1 MSEFIE
7 KLKSR
12 RSVRSFK
19 SEMPPKEVIDEIISA
34 GLYAPS
40 GMNRQ
45 PVIIV
50 AVTNKEMRDR
60 LSRMNAEIMG
70 KDVDPF
76 YNAPV
81 VLIVLADKA
90 APTYLYD
97 GTLVMENLMLAAHDE
112 GLGSCWIHRAKEE
125 FESVFTDLLL
135 NKEMV
140 LDPITKNKKRYWMVT
155 TSDDKVTS
163 KNKEKY
169 LLKENSYYTLE
180 KPKKTKNF

>member
-112 GLGSCWIHRAKEE
+112 GSEVVGFTVQRKNLKAKRAKKYSNHSALRVTMRV
-125 FESVFTDLLL
+125 SVTALSV
-135 NKEMV
+135 M
-140 LDPITKNKKRYWMVT
+140 
-155 TSDDKVTS
+155 
-163 KNKEKY
+163 
-169 LLKENSYYTLE
+169 
-180 KPKKTKNF
+180 

>member
-97 GTLVMENLMLAAHDE
+97 GTLVMENLMLPPMMRDSEAVGFTVQRKNLKAK
-112 GLGSCWIHRAKEE
+112 RAKK
-125 FESVFTDLLL
+125 FSNHSVLRVT
-135 NKEMV
+135 MRVSVTV
-140 LDPITKNKKRYWMVT
+140 LSVM
-155 TSDDKVTS
+155 
-163 KNKEKY
+163 
-169 LLKENSYYTLE
+169 
-180 KPKKTKNF
+180 

>member
-81 VLIVLADKA
+81 GFTVQRKNLKA
-90 APTYLYD
+90 K
-97 GTLVMENLMLAAHDE
+97 
-112 GLGSCWIHRAKEE
+112 RAKK
-125 FESVFTDLLL
+125 FSNHSALRVTMRVSVTALSV
-135 NKEMV
+135 M
-140 LDPITKNKKRYWMVT
+140 
-155 TSDDKVTS
+155 
-163 KNKEKY
+163 
-169 LLKENSYYTLE
+169 
-180 KPKKTKNF
+180 

>member
-1 MSEFIE
+1 MNEFIE

-19 SEMPPKEVIDEIISA
+19 SDMPPKEVIDEIISA

-97 GTLVMENLMLAAHDE
+97 GTLVMENLMLAPMMRDSEVVGFTVQRKNLKAK
-112 GLGSCWIHRAKEE
+112 RAKKYSNHSALRVTMRV
-125 FESVFTDLLL
+125 SVTALSV
-135 NKEMV
+135 M
-140 LDPITKNKKRYWMVT
+140 
-155 TSDDKVTS
+155 
-163 KNKEKY
+163 
-169 LLKENSYYTLE
+169 
-180 KPKKTKNF
+180 

>member
-1 MSEFIE
+1 MNEFIE

-19 SEMPPKEVIDEIISA
+19 YDMPPKEVIDEIISA

-97 GTLVMENLMLAAHDE
+97 GTLVMEKSLCLPPMMRDSEAVGFTVQRRILKAE
-112 GLGSCWIHRAKEE
+112 RAKK
-125 FESVFTDLLL
+125 FSNHSALRVTMRVSVTALSV
-135 NKEMV
+135 M
-140 LDPITKNKKRYWMVT
+140 
-155 TSDDKVTS
+155 
-163 KNKEKY
+163 
-169 LLKENSYYTLE
+169 
-180 KPKKTKNF
+180 

>member
-19 SEMPPKEVIDEIISA
+19 SEMPPKKVIDEIISA

-60 LSRMNAEIMG
+60 LFKNECRNYG
-70 KDVDPF
+70 KR
-76 YNAPV
+76 
-81 VLIVLADKA
+81 
-90 APTYLYD
+90 
-97 GTLVMENLMLAAHDE
+97 
-112 GLGSCWIHRAKEE
+112 C
-125 FESVFTDLLL
+125 
-135 NKEMV
+135 
-140 LDPITKNKKRYWMVT
+140 
-155 TSDDKVTS
+155 
-163 KNKEKY
+163 
-169 LLKENSYYTLE
+169 
-180 KPKKTKNF
+180 

>member
-19 SEMPPKEVIDEIISA
+19 SDMPPKEVIDEIISA

-97 GTLVMENLMLAAHDE
+97 GTLVMENLMLAAMMRDSE
-112 GLGSCWIHRAKEE
+112 AVGFTVRRKNLKAKRAKN
-125 FESVFTDLLL
+125 SQVT
-135 NKEMV
+135 
-140 LDPITKNKKRYWMVT
+140 RY
-155 TSDDKVTS
+155 
-163 KNKEKY
+163 
-169 LLKENSYYTLE
+169 
-180 KPKKTKNF
+180 

>member
-19 SEMPPKEVIDEIISA
+19 SDMPPKEVIDEIISA

-70 KDVDPF
+70 KDFDPF
-76 YNAPV
+76 YNSPFLLILLSAP
-81 VLIVLADKA
+81 A
-90 APTYLYD
+90 APTYLYYV
-97 GTLVMENLMLAAHDE
+97 TLL
-112 GLGSCWIHRAKEE
+112 I
-125 FESVFTDLLL
+125 
-135 NKEMV
+135 
-140 LDPITKNKKRYWMVT
+140 
-155 TSDDKVTS
+155 
-163 KNKEKY
+163 
-169 LLKENSYYTLE
+169 
-180 KPKKTKNF
+180 

>member
-112 GLGSCWIHRAKEE
+112 GLGSCWIHPVQRKNLKAKRAKK
-125 FESVFTDLLL
+125 FSNHSVL
-135 NKEMV
+135 
-140 LDPITKNKKRYWMVT
+140 RVT
-155 TSDDKVTS
+155 MRVSVTALS
-163 KNKEKY
+163 VM
-169 LLKENSYYTLE
+169 
-180 KPKKTKNF
+180 

>member
-97 GTLVMENLMLAAHDE
+97 GTLVMENLMLAAMMRDSE
-112 GLGSCWIHRAKEE
+112 VVGFTVQRKNLKTKRAKK
-125 FESVFTDLLL
+125 FSNHSALRVTMRVSVTALSV
-135 NKEMV
+135 M
-140 LDPITKNKKRYWMVT
+140 
-155 TSDDKVTS
+155 
-163 KNKEKY
+163 
-169 LLKENSYYTLE
+169 
-180 KPKKTKNF
+180 

>member
-19 SEMPPKEVIDEIISA
+19 SDMPPKEVIDEIISA

-97 GTLVMENLMLAAHDE
+97 GTLVMENLMLAANDE

-125 FESVFTDLLL
+125 FESKEGKEILESLGIVGDYEGIGHCVIGYVNGEYPKTSPRRENRVFYV
-135 NKEMV
+135 E
-140 LDPITKNKKRYWMVT
+140 
-155 TSDDKVTS
+155 
-163 KNKEKY
+163 
-169 LLKENSYYTLE
+169 
-180 KPKKTKNF
+180 

>member
-19 SEMPPKEVIDEIISA
+19 SDMPPKEVIDEIISA

-50 AVTNKEMRDR
+50 AVTNKEMRDK

-112 GLGSCWIHRAKEE
+112 GLGVVGFTVQRKNLKAKRAKK
-125 FESVFTDLLL
+125 FSNHSVL
-135 NKEMV
+135 
-140 LDPITKNKKRYWMVT
+140 RVT
-155 TSDDKVTS
+155 MRVSVTALS
-163 KNKEKY
+163 VM
-169 LLKENSYYTLE
+169 
-180 KPKKTKNF
+180 

>member
-19 SEMPPKEVIDEIISA
+19 SDMPPKEVIDEIISA

-60 LSRMNAEIMG
+60 LSRMNAG
-70 KDVDPF
+70 YNGRLFSWLCLPPTANVLGDP
-76 YNAPV
+76 
-81 VLIVLADKA
+81 A
-90 APTYLYD
+90 A
-97 GTLVMENLMLAAHDE
+97 
-112 GLGSCWIHRAKEE
+112 
-125 FESVFTDLLL
+125 
-135 NKEMV
+135 
-140 LDPITKNKKRYWMVT
+140 
-155 TSDDKVTS
+155 
-163 KNKEKY
+163 
-169 LLKENSYYTLE
+169 SY
-180 KPKKTKNF
+180 P

>member
-50 AVTNKEMRDR
+50 AVTNK
-60 LSRMNAEIMG
+60 
-70 KDVDPF
+70 
-76 YNAPV
+76 
-81 VLIVLADKA
+81 
-90 APTYLYD
+90 
-97 GTLVMENLMLAAHDE
+97 
-112 GLGSCWIHRAKEE
+112 
-125 FESVFTDLLL
+125 
-135 NKEMV
+135 
-140 LDPITKNKKRYWMVT
+140 
-155 TSDDKVTS
+155 
-163 KNKEKY
+163 
-169 LLKENSYYTLE
+169 
-180 KPKKTKNF
+180 

>member
-1 MSEFIE
+1 
-7 KLKSR
+7 
-12 RSVRSFK
+12 
-19 SEMPPKEVIDEIISA
+19 MPPKEIIDEIISA

-97 GTLVMENLMLAAHDE
+97 GTLVMEILCLPPMMRGSEAVGFTVQRKNLKAK
-112 GLGSCWIHRAKEE
+112 RAKK
-125 FESVFTDLLL
+125 FSNHSVL
-135 NKEMV
+135 
-140 LDPITKNKKRYWMVT
+140 RVT
-155 TSDDKVTS
+155 MRVSVTALS
-163 KNKEKY
+163 VM
-169 LLKENSYYTLE
+169 
-180 KPKKTKNF
+180 

>member
-50 AVTNKEMRDR
+50 AVTNKEMRDK

-97 GTLVMENLMLAAHDE
+97 GTLVCSLLSGYKIKYSRHTKVNLERDWLF
-112 GLGSCWIHRAKEE
+112 L
-125 FESVFTDLLL
+125 F
-135 NKEMV
+135 
-140 LDPITKNKKRYWMVT
+140 
-155 TSDDKVTS
+155 
-163 KNKEKY
+163 
-169 LLKENSYYTLE
+169 
-180 KPKKTKNF
+180 

>member
-90 APTYLYD
+90 APTSVSYTHL
-97 GTLVMENLMLAAHDE
+97 TL
-112 GLGSCWIHRAKEE
+112 
-125 FESVFTDLLL
+125 
-135 NKEMV
+135 
-140 LDPITKNKKRYWMVT
+140 PT
-155 TSDDKVTS
+155 T
-163 KNKEKY
+163 
-169 LLKENSYYTLE
+169 
-180 KPKKTKNF
+180 

>member
-1 MSEFIE
+1 
-7 KLKSR
+7 
-12 RSVRSFK
+12 
-19 SEMPPKEVIDEIISA
+19 MPPKEVIDEIISA

-112 GLGSCWIHRAKEE
+112 GLEVVGFTVQRKNLKAKRAKK
-125 FESVFTDLLL
+125 FSNHSVL
-135 NKEMV
+135 
-140 LDPITKNKKRYWMVT
+140 RVT
-155 TSDDKVTS
+155 MRVSVTALS
-163 KNKEKY
+163 VM
-169 LLKENSYYTLE
+169 
-180 KPKKTKNF
+180 

>member
-7 KLKSR
+7 TLKSR

-19 SEMPPKEVIDEIISA
+19 SDMPPKEVIDEIISA

-81 VLIVLADKA
+81 VLIVLADKV

-97 GTLVMENLMLAAHDE
+97 GTLVMENLMLAASE
-112 GLGSCWIHRAKEE
+112 VVGFTVQRKNLKAKRAKK
-125 FESVFTDLLL
+125 FSNHSALRVTMRVSVTALSV
-135 NKEMV
+135 M
-140 LDPITKNKKRYWMVT
+140 
-155 TSDDKVTS
+155 
-163 KNKEKY
+163 
-169 LLKENSYYTLE
+169 
-180 KPKKTKNF
+180 

>member
-19 SEMPPKEVIDEIISA
+19 SDMPPKEVIDEIISA
-34 GLYAPS
+34 GLYATS

-97 GTLVMENLMLAAHDE
+97 GTLVMENLMLAAPMMRDSE
-112 GLGSCWIHRAKEE
+112 AVGFTVRRKNLKAKRAKK
-125 FESVFTDLLL
+125 FSSHSVL
-135 NKEMV
+135 
-140 LDPITKNKKRYWMVT
+140 RVT
-155 TSDDKVTS
+155 MRVSVTALS
-163 KNKEKY
+163 VM
-169 LLKENSYYTLE
+169 
-180 KPKKTKNF
+180 